1 MCDDQIL
8 SFVYFIPARVQRAV
22 RETLLYT
29 HTQFIRQQHAGTLVF
44 RCLGAYITS
53 SVGAVVAC
61 SFVELTISPCKFR
74 PLHPVLSPSL
84 YAVEGYIRPPT
95 FASKSVMGRS
105 CDRFRLAPRKAAA
118 AVANSRSFECD
129 LRCRYIRIHDA
140 VFNRMH
146 MAVCG
151 AYVIYAD
158 DVAPDDRRCWRGVA

>member
-1 MCDDQIL
+1 MIRFSVSYI
-8 SFVYFIPARVQRAV
+8 SFPHECSVQCVKPCYIRTRSLYVSSMLEHLCSVASG
-22 RETLLYT
+22 RIITL
-29 HTQFIRQQHAGTLVF
+29 
-44 RCLGAYITS
+44 

-105 CDRFRLAPRKAAA
+105 CDRFRLAPREAAA